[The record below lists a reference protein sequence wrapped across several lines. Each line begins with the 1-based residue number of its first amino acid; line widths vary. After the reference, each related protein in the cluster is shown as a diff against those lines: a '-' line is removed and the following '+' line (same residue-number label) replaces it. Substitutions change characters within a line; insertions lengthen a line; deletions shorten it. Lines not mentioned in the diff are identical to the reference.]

1 MKLTFEARWEHPS
14 GKRDY
19 YRINCGIWT
28 AQIMPRSDGTY
39 FILAGLRSGMRNK
52 ETARQPSLGSAMAS
66 AEAMIH
72 IMHRENEQKRMEEGK

>member
-1 MKLTFEARWEHPS
+1 MKLTYEARWEHPS

-28 AQIMPRSDGTY
+28 AQVVPLHDGEY
-39 FILAGLRSGMRNK
+39 FIIAGLRNGMRKK
-52 ETARQPSLGSAMAS
+52 ETARQPSLGAAMAS

-72 IMHRENEQKRMEEGK
+72 MMHRENERKRMEEGK